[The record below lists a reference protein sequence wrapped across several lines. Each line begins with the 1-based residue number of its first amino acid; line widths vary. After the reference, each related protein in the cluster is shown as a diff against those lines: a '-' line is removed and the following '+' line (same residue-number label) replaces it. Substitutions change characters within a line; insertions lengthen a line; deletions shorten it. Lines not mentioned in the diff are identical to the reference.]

1 MEILCKKHIYY
12 LGLACPFLRSD
23 KTRFRSKFIVTNQ
36 SSRVEFLSIILWTK
50 RYHLSKSVL
59 VSLAEEHWNRSEAIE
74 CNRSQ
79 ENKFLWSCEPTT
91 FTSKKSRV
99 HFGKKGF
106 RLVFFLFTVGSYLLS
121 STSKDRIFFM
131 QMQKIRTFPLCLR
144 RVLWVVQHN
153 NTKAKYN
160 NLKVKSTALNLP
172 YIFHSIICA

>member
-1 MEILCKKHIYY
+1 MEILCEKLIYY

-99 HFGKKGF
+99 HFGEKRIPFGVLFIHSGILFIEFNFKGPH
-106 RLVFFLFTVGSYLLS
+106 FLYANAKNQNFSSVSAAGAVGGS
-121 STSKDRIFFM
+121 
-131 QMQKIRTFPLCLR
+131 
-144 RVLWVVQHN
+144 
-153 NTKAKYN
+153 A
-160 NLKVKSTALNLP
+160 
-172 YIFHSIICA
+172 

>member
-1 MEILCKKHIYY
+1 MEILCKKLIYY

-91 FTSKKSRV
+91 FTTKSRV
-99 HFGKKGF
+99 HSVWCSLYSQWDPIYWVQLQRTAFSLCKCKKSE
-106 RLVFFLFTVGSYLLS
+106 LFLCVCGGCCGWF
-121 STSKDRIFFM
+121 
-131 QMQKIRTFPLCLR
+131 
-144 RVLWVVQHN
+144 
-153 NTKAKYN
+153 
-160 NLKVKSTALNLP
+160 
-172 YIFHSIICA
+172 SIIIRKQNIII